1 MRRMTDKI
9 ILPLLEENNKKNE
22 ENKKMNNQANKD
34 YNNGMNILSAI
45 NYRIELEEHI
55 HPLIYCNKIVFN
67 NEDNQFWICGTCC
80 QNYNIYIPSFLCT
93 KCDYHLC
100 QKCFISK
107 KVSDINLVFPNE
119 IGNICQNHNLISIKI
134 TNNYNLFCYNC
145 KNGIYDS
152 CKYCSICNF
161 TLCPNCIGN

>member
-9 ILPLLEENNKKNE
+9 VLPLLEENNKKNE

-34 YNNGMNILSAI
+34 YNNGVNILSTI
-45 NYRIELEEHI
+45 NYRIELKEHN
-55 HPLIYCNKIVFN
+55 HPLIYCNKIIFN
-67 NEDNQFWICGTCC
+67 DEGNKFWICDKCK
-80 QNYNIYIPSFLCT
+80 QNYKINIPTFLCT

-107 KVSDINLVFPNE
+107 KLIDINLVFPNE

-145 KNGIYDS
+145 KNGIIDS
-152 CKYCSICNF
+152 CKYCSLCNF
-161 TLCPNCIGN
+161 TLCNNCIGN

>member
-9 ILPLLEENNKKNE
+9 VLPLLEENNKKNE

-34 YNNGMNILSAI
+34 YNNGVNILSTI
-45 NYRIELEEHI
+45 NYRIELKEHN
-55 HPLIYCNKIVFN
+55 HPLIYCNKIIFN
-67 NEDNQFWICGTCC
+67 DEGNKFWICDKCK
-80 QNYNIYIPSFLCT
+80 QNYKINIPTFLCT
-93 KCDYHLC
+93 KCDYQLC

-107 KVSDINLVFPNE
+107 KVNDINLVYPNGIE
-119 IGNICQNHNLISIKI
+119 NICQNHNLISIKI

-145 KNGIYDS
+145 KNGIIDS
-152 CKYCSICNF
+152 CKYCSLCNF